1 MNDLV
6 KLENGKYGLVNDA
19 VVTITTIENE
29 IKRLK
34 EIQDNYKQVLLEKME
49 EIDVKE
55 IDIPELKITR
65 KLATTRES
73 LDSKR
78 LRAEHPDLYDEY
90 VNITD
95 VKGSITIK
103 VK

>member
-6 KLENGKYGLVNDA
+6 VLEDGRYGLVQDA
-19 VVTITTIENE
+19 VDTIVTIEND
-29 IKRLK
+29 IKKLKDMQDAYKERL
-34 EIQDNYKQVLLEKME
+34 LSLME
-49 EIDVKE
+49 EKDIKE

-65 KLATTRES
+65 KFASTKET

-78 LRAEHPDLYDEY
+78 LRAEQPDLYDEY
-90 VNITD
+90 VKITD
-95 VKGSITIK
+95 VKGSILVK

>member
-1 MNDLV
+1 MNELI
-6 KLENGKYGLVNDA
+6 KLEDGRYGLAHDTVD
-19 VVTITTIENE
+19 TITFIENE

-34 EIQDNYKQVLLEKME
+34 GMQDTYKERLLSLME
-49 EIDVKE
+49 EYDVKE

-65 KLATTRES
+65 KFASTRES

>member
-1 MNDLV
+1 MNELV
-6 KLENGKYGLVNDA
+6 RLPDGKYGLVNDA